1 MQQSLDFQQGGNG
14 VVVGGPLPGISRVTL
29 PETNIAPEN
38 EWLEDDPFLLVF
50 GLFSGA
56 KMLVSGRV
64 YTLTPLIGVKETPG
78 KPFFLAVYR
87 GCSI

>member
-38 EWLEDDPFLLVF
+38 EWLEDDPFLL
-50 GLFSGA
+50 GN
-56 KMLVSGRV
+56 VSFREGI
-64 YTLTPLIGVKETPG
+64 YTNSTYRGERNPRKTL
-78 KPFFLAVYR
+78 FLA
-87 GCSI
+87 I